1 MGLDAFLTRS
11 VCYNTNDTRWFH
23 RYTDKLGHSLFKM
36 YLSRY
41 IYGLRYIHTEGISLM
56 IGKRIQQLRLAR
68 GLSLSELAERA
79 DIAKSYLSA
88 IERNI
93 QGNPS
98 IQVIEKLASV
108 LNVSIQALLGE
119 ESSDAPISLDPDW
132 MNLAK
137 EAMNSGV
144 SKEQFREWLEF
155 QRWRIDKEGK

>member
-1 MGLDAFLTRS
+1 
-11 VCYNTNDTRWFH
+11 
-23 RYTDKLGHSLFKM
+23 
-36 YLSRY
+36 
-41 IYGLRYIHTEGISLM
+41 M

-119 ESSDAPISLDPDW
+119 ESSDTPISLDPDW
-132 MNLAK
+132 MDLAK